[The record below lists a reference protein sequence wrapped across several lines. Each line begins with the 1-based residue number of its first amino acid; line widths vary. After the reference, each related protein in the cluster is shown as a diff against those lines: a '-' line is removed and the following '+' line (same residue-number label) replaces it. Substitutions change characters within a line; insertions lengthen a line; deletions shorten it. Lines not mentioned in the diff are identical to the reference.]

1 MPLLKSFCRAF
12 FFTLFISKT
21 FGQESKFPVLADELK
36 LIETQLLKA
45 QELSIKLRDPQ
56 KNIQKILEEDPLT
69 SFNKKNREFL
79 SKNLSSRQ
87 IAQFSVEGTHMK
99 IQSFDKLRNPI
110 TIDVDFHYIYR
121 NRISINEQIF
131 NLEIRKNLSY
141 NYEKYFLPALKN
153 FDKKE
158 KTAFEKVIFPILEI
172 VFSLQACQSEDK
184 NKNLNAG
191 SIGIAALSVACDCL
205 TISNP
210 TSIISA
216 SGYAVYEG
224 AKKGVQEKSFQSFC
238 KNTFTNLPGVRSLV
252 ACNEAWKV
260 NAITPLS
267 PQAESKHN

>member
-1 MPLLKSFCRAF
+1 
-12 FFTLFISKT
+12 
-21 FGQESKFPVLADELK
+21 
-36 LIETQLLKA
+36 
-45 QELSIKLRDPQ
+45 
-56 KNIQKILEEDPLT
+56 
-69 SFNKKNREFL
+69 
-79 SKNLSSRQ
+79 
-87 IAQFSVEGTHMK
+87 MK

-205 TISNP
+205 TISKP

-216 SGYAVYEG
+216 TYAVYEG

-238 KNTFTNLPGVRSLV
+238 KNTFTNLPVVRSLV
-252 ACNEAWKV
+252 ACNEAWKG
-260 NAITPLS
+260 NDTTPLS
-267 PQAESKHN
+267 PQTESKHN